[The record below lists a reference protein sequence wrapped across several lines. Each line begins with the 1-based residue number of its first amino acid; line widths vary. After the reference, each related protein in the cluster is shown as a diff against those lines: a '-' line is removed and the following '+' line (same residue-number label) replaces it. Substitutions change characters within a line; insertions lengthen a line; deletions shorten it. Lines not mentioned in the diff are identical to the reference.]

1 VHDRLTAVLER
12 QEACLSSVCEA
23 GWETAPYGQGLGKDQ
38 MNELRERQLLDT
50 IITLRQWLL
59 DVGGFEEALEDL
71 GIYHLIEKRLQEINR
86 NLSDAARN

>member
-1 VHDRLTAVLER
+1 
-12 QEACLSSVCEA
+12 
-23 GWETAPYGQGLGKDQ
+23 

-71 GIYHLIEKRLQEINR
+71 GIYHFIEKRLQEINR